1 MIDMKD
7 LISATTNHHNSH
19 HHHHHHHHSHHQHN
33 YNCLYRFGEAAPSGV
48 RSGHRRHPSHGPA
61 VHGRVRHLQVSAV
74 RWEGGRD
81 REGGREIFI
90 IIIPHVHRS
99 IHSSIHPPTY
109 LFHPHIYLSIQYIHL
124 STNPFIHPPIY
135 LFIHLSIHLSI
146 YLSIHLS
153 IYISIY
159 LSGSAE
165 ITCLPPTWQ

>member
-90 IIIPHVHRS
+90 IIIPHVNPTSIYPSTHLS
-99 IHSSIHPPTY
+99 IH
-109 LFHPHIYLSIQYIHL
+109 LHIYSTHTSIYP
-124 STNPFIHPPIY
+124 SNTFIYRP
-135 LFIHLSIHLSI
+135 IHLSIHPSIYSSIYLFI

-153 IYISIY
+153 IYTFIYRPIHLSIHPSIY
-159 LSGSAE
+159 
-165 ITCLPPTWQ
+165 